1 MNSENKLVSKPFK
14 NLDELYNGIEN
25 LEPWF
30 DIIKLRESTEYVYSG
45 KELDE
50 NVSRL
55 AKLTRDRLPRTL
67 ICHDMKG
74 GYLEDKY
81 NDGSDD
87 NESYLFYHWSVID
100 VFIYFSHHFI
110 TIPPYGWIN
119 VAHKHGVKV
128 LGTVITENIDGEN
141 IWDKIFISD
150 DETKRFADA
159 LITIAKFYNFEG
171 WLLNIE
177 NKIKQ
182 NDIYKLINF
191 VRYLTDNIHLEI
203 KDSEIIWY
211 DSVTNE
217 GQLKWQNEL
226 NDKNEEYF
234 NCCDGIF
241 LNYNWTD
248 GSLERSKNLAE
259 LRNRVRDVWVGI
271 DVWGRGNPGGGGLNS
286 IYALDKIRKYNLSAA
301 IFAPGWTHENFGPST
316 FDKLEV
322 IFWAQLARHLYIHV
336 PIYDNEMMTTSFC
349 HGSGRKLYH
358 DGVSNFEKPFYNLNL
373 QNIQISI
380 PTMYMGMYNN
390 V

>member
-171 WLLNIE
+171 
-177 NKIKQ
+177 
-182 NDIYKLINF
+182 
-191 VRYLTDNIHLEI
+191 
-203 KDSEIIWY
+203 
-211 DSVTNE
+211 
-217 GQLKWQNEL
+217 
-226 NDKNEEYF
+226 
-234 NCCDGIF
+234 
-241 LNYNWTD
+241 
-248 GSLERSKNLAE
+248 
-259 LRNRVRDVWVGI
+259 
-271 DVWGRGNPGGGGLNS
+271 
-286 IYALDKIRKYNLSAA
+286 
-301 IFAPGWTHENFGPST
+301 
-316 FDKLEV
+316 
-322 IFWAQLARHLYIHV
+322 
-336 PIYDNEMMTTSFC
+336 
-349 HGSGRKLYH
+349 
-358 DGVSNFEKPFYNLNL
+358 
-373 QNIQISI
+373 
-380 PTMYMGMYNN
+380 
-390 V
+390 